1 MVTKIFSG
9 PYPTTS
15 SSSYSAMPV
24 NEKLVKAVEKKCAKK
39 VNLPEDCR

>member
-1 MVTKIFSG
+1 MFAG
-9 PYPTTS
+9 PYPTTW